1 MSIEEACEAS
11 TDQDSSADSKQNT
24 SAQAATEVNQ
34 KSGKQ
39 LANTIRAAAGKNDSR
54 YWLPRVFRPV
64 NARGE
69 ASPHYSMKVQ
79 FRGRR
84 MAFTLGTGN
93 KDAAAKRAAAIYG
106 ELLAHGIEA
115 TLTKRRAQ
123 RPEGEDVATIGEYLR
138 AAQSVMAVR
147 PASFAAYATHLRR
160 IAGDILNLRAA
171 RRTKIKQKRATRQA
185 IENAPVSILTAE
197 AVQAWRLAFVA
208 RAGVNGTK
216 ARSARISS
224 NSIIR
229 QARSLFAPK
238 VVKFLG
244 ALRLPGPLPF
254 SGVEF
259 FPRESMRYTSRIDA
273 GVLMRQARE
282 ELAESDPDSFLVMLL
297 ALAAG
302 LRRGEIDRLLWR
314 NVDVAGGRIIIEE
327 SEHGQL
333 KTEDS
338 RGTVDIDPRTVEIL
352 RGFQAKAQ
360 GQFVIE
366 AKRAIAGVAS
376 REWGNRY
383 RCVTVFERVN
393 RWLRAHGI
401 EGNKALHVLRKE
413 AGAIVVT
420 REGIFAASQ
429 FLRHRDIAI
438 TAAHYADKKT
448 RTVIDMGALLDA
460 GDSGPPGNVIAMLS
474 KSTLPESTTKARRK

>member
-1 MSIEEACEAS
+1 MSTEKACKAS
-11 TDQDSSADSKQNT
+11 TDQDSPSDGKENT
-24 SAQAATEVNQ
+24 SAHAVTGMNQ

-39 LANTIRAAAGKNDSR
+39 LANTIRATAGKNDSR

-106 ELLAHGIEA
+106 ELVAHGIEA
-115 TLTKRRAQ
+115 TLARRRTQ
-123 RPEGEDVATIGEYLR
+123 RPEGEDVATIGEYLS

-147 PASFAAYATHLRR
+147 PASFAAYAVYLRR
-160 IAGDILNLRAA
+160 IAGDILNLRSAQ
-171 RRTKIKQKRATRQA
+171 RTKTKQKRATRQA
-185 IENAPVSILTAE
+185 IENAPVSILTPE

-224 NSIIR
+224 NSMIR
-229 QARSLFAPK
+229 QARSPFAPR

-244 ALRLPGPLPF
+244 ALRLPDPLPF

-282 ELAESDPDSFLVMLL
+282 ELAESDPDSFLAMLL
-297 ALAAG
+297 ALGAG

-314 NVDVAGGRIIIEE
+314 NVDFARGA
-327 SEHGQL
+327 SS
-333 KTEDS
+333 S
-338 RGTVDIDPRTVEIL
+338 R
-352 RGFQAKAQ
+352 
-360 GQFVIE
+360 
-366 AKRAIAGVAS
+366 
-376 REWGNRY
+376 NR
-383 RCVTVFERVN
+383 
-393 RWLRAHGI
+393 
-401 EGNKALHVLRKE
+401 
-413 AGAIVVT
+413 
-420 REGIFAASQ
+420 
-429 FLRHRDIAI
+429 
-438 TAAHYADKKT
+438 
-448 RTVIDMGALLDA
+448 
-460 GDSGPPGNVIAMLS
+460 
-474 KSTLPESTTKARRK
+474 STGS

>member
-1 MSIEEACEAS
+1 MSTEEACKAS
-11 TDQDSSADSKQNT
+11 TDQDSPADGKENT
-24 SAQAATEVNQ
+24 SAQAATGMNQ

-39 LANTIRAAAGKNDSR
+39 LANTIRATAGKNDSR

-64 NARGE
+64 NARGA

-84 MAFTLGTGN
+84 MAFTLSTGN

-106 ELLAHGIEA
+106 ELVAHGIEA
-115 TLTKRRAQ
+115 TLARRRAH
-123 RPEGEDVATIGEYLR
+123 RPEGEDVATIGEYLS

-147 PASFAAYATHLRR
+147 PVSFAAYAANLRR
-160 IAGDILNLRAA
+160 IAGDILNLRAIQ
-171 RRTKIKQKRATRQA
+171 RTKTRQKRATRQA

-224 NSIIR
+224 NSMIR
-229 QARSLFAPK
+229 LARSLFAPK
-238 VVKFLG
+238 VLKFLG
-244 ALRLPGPLPF
+244 ALRLPDPLPF
-254 SGVEF
+254 RGVEF

-282 ELAESDPDSFLVMLL
+282 ELAESDPESFLVMLL

-314 NVDVAGGRIIIEE
+314 NVDFARGRIIVEE

-333 KTEDS
+333 KSADS

-360 GQFVIE
+360 EQFVIE
-366 AKRAIAGVAS
+366 AKRAIAGEAS
-376 REWGNRY
+376 RAWGKRY
-383 RCVTVFERVN
+383 RCLRVFDSVN

-401 EGNKALHVLRKE
+401 EGHKALHTLRKE
-413 AGAIVVT
+413 AGAIVAT
-420 REGIFAASQ
+420 RDGIFAASQ

-438 TAAHYADKKT
+438 TASVYADKKT

-460 GDSGPPGNVIAMLS
+460 GESTPGNVIAMQ
-474 KSTLPESTTKARRK
+474 PESTSPEPRGKARRK